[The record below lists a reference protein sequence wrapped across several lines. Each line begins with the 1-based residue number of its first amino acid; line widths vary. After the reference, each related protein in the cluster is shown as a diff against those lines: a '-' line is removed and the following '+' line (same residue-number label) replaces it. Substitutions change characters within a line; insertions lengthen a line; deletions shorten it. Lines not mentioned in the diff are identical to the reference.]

1 LLIINKVIRSS
12 RYYNNF
18 FLDGGIIRV
27 SQGQYQGSLI
37 YLQEHYKSIDNGKR
51 ELLFARAYNCKGT
64 DYIQYCYSKG
74 AFYENATA
82 ANITYLCAEDKYL
95 ALRAAT
101 TNITLIYER
110 K

>member
-1 LLIINKVIRSS
+1 
-12 RYYNNF
+12 
-18 FLDGGIIRV
+18 
-27 SQGQYQGSLI
+27 
-37 YLQEHYKSIDNGKR
+37 
-51 ELLFARAYNCKGT
+51 LFARAYNCKGT

-74 AFYENATA
+74 GFYENATSA
-82 ANITYLCAEDKYL
+82 TLWQPCKEDKYL